1 MAGTGEGTVMKLNKK
16 SRRFRPQID
25 DRMPSKV
32 EAPYERLDVPSY
44 RGPVKSKSAP
54 RPGRGKSKVAF
65 AAGEVSRPRAVV
77 GAVDMPDM
85 QPRRPSRRTAE
96 NIVNEQYV
104 RLRIRV
110 RGDQM
115 SVIDSHLVDGPL
127 AQLTTL
133 VGGNAY
139 EVTLGDRLLHAGALP
154 DLGVQRSFVAPDA
167 EGEQRAHHITQ
178 RDVFEFTARV
188 PAEAL
193 TSDTIGDIAVR
204 VHRLKDEV
212 RTDHIRDERLGVQF
226 ERQVRPV
233 LEMRGLPPSVLPD
246 EIRRR
251 GQAAK

>member
-1 MAGTGEGTVMKLNKK
+1 MKLNRK
-16 SRRFRPQID
+16 SRKFRPQID
-25 DRMPSKV
+25 DRLPSKV
-32 EAPYERLDVPSY
+32 EASYQRLDVPSY
-44 RGPVKSKSAP
+44 RGPAKSESPP
-54 RPGRGKSKVAF
+54 RPGRGKAKVAF
-65 AAGEVSRPRAVV
+65 LAEEAGRPRAVV
-77 GAVDMPDM
+77 EAVDLPDM
-85 QPRRPSRRTAE
+85 QPRRPSRRTEE
-96 NIVNEQYV
+96 NTVNEQYV

-115 SVIDSHLVDGPL
+115 FVIDSHLVDGPL

-139 EVTLGDRLLHAGALP
+139 EVSLGDRLLHAGALP

-167 EGEQRAHHITQ
+167 EGEKRAHHITQ
-178 RDVFEFTARV
+178 REVFEFMVRV

-193 TSDTIGDIAVR
+193 RSDTIGDIAVR

-212 RTDHIRDERLGVQF
+212 RTDHIRDQRLGLQF

-233 LEMRGLPPSVLPD
+233 LEMRGLPSSVLPD

>member
-1 MAGTGEGTVMKLNKK
+1 MKLNRK
-16 SRRFRPQID
+16 SRKFRPQID

-32 EAPYERLDVPSY
+32 EASYERLDVPSY
-44 RGPVKSKSAP
+44 RGPTKSESAP
-54 RPGRGKSKVAF
+54 RPGQGKAKVAF
-65 AAGEVSRPRAVV
+65 VAEEVSRPRAVT
-77 GAVDMPDM
+77 GAVEMPDM
-85 QPRRPSRRTAE
+85 QPRRPSRRTEE
-96 NIVNEQYV
+96 NRVNEQYV

-127 AQLTTL
+127 ARPTTL
-133 VGGNAY
+133 AGGNAY
-139 EVTLGDRLLHAGALP
+139 EVALGDRLLHADALP
-154 DLGVQRSFVAPDA
+154 DLGIQRSFVAPDA
-167 EGEQRAHHITQ
+167 KGEKCAHHITQ
-178 RDVFEFTARV
+178 REVFEFTARV

-212 RTDHIRDERLGVQF
+212 RTDHLRDQRLGVQF

-233 LEMRGLPPSVLPD
+233 LEMRGLPSSVLPD